1 MKKSHLFAP
10 GPTPV
15 PPEALLAMARPILH
29 HRTPE
34 YEALFAEVREG
45 LKALFQTTE
54 EVLLFT
60 ASGTGGM
67 EAAVVNTLSP
77 GDRALVIRGGKFG
90 ERWGEICEA
99 YGIDVIPIDVPYG
112 KAVDP
117 GVVATAL
124 QKTPQIAAVFSTHS
138 ETSTGVLH
146 DVEAIAR
153 IVRATPA
160 LMVVDAI
167 TSLGVVDLPMDAW
180 GLDVVIA
187 GSQKALMLPPGLTLV
202 AVSRKAWQ
210 AAERARLPK
219 YYFDFAAERKHL
231 VKNQS
236 HFTPAVSLV
245 VGLQETLRM
254 IRSEGLQTIIRRH
267 ARLAAAMRAGITGL
281 GLELFAERPSPA
293 VTAVHV
299 PRGMDGGAIMK
310 TLRAKHGV
318 IIAGGQGSLK
328 GKIFR
333 LATMGY
339 ADASDVVVALAAVER
354 TLAELGYPVKLGEGV
369 RAAQEILAATPG
381 AAGPTS

>member
-1 MKKSHLFAP
+1 MKKTHLFAP

-15 PPEALLAMARPILH
+15 PPEALLSMALPILH

-45 LKALFQTTE
+45 LKGLFQTAE
-54 EVLLFT
+54 EVLLFA

-67 EAAVVNTLSP
+67 EAAVVNILSP

-90 ERWGEICEA
+90 ERWGEICQA
-99 YGIDVIPIDVPYG
+99 YGIDGVPVDVPYG
-112 KAVDP
+112 KAVNPALVAAALERDP
-117 GVVATAL
+117 QV
-124 QKTPQIAAVFSTHS
+124 AAVFSTHS

-146 DVEAIAR
+146 DIEAIAR
-153 IVRATPA
+153 IVRKTPA
-160 LMVVDAI
+160 LLVVDAI
-167 TSLGVVDLPMDAW
+167 TSLGVMDLPVDAW
-180 GLDVVIA
+180 GLDVVVA

-202 AVSRKAWQ
+202 GVSRKAW
-210 AAERARLPK
+210 AAVERARLPR
-219 YYFDFAAERKHL
+219 YYFDFAAERTHL
-231 VKNQS
+231 LKNQS
-236 HFTPAVSLV
+236 RFTPAISLV
-245 VGLQETLRM
+245 VGLQQTLRM
-254 IRSEGLQTIIRRH
+254 IRTEGLANIVRRH
-267 ARLAAAMRAGITGL
+267 ARLAAAMRAGVTAL

-299 PRGMDGGAIMK
+299 PKGIDGGAIVK

-339 ADASDVVVALAAVER
+339 ADASDVVVALSALEL
-354 TLAELGYPVKLGEGV
+354 TLAELGYPVKIGEGI
-369 RAAQEILAATPG
+369 RAAQEVLAQ
-381 AAGPTS
+381 